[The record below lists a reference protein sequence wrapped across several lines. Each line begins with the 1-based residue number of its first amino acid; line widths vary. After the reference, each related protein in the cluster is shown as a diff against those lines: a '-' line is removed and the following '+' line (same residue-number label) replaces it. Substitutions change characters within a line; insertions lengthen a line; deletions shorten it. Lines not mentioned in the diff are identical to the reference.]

1 MKQVPLTRKL
11 IMENVQVERV
21 FEQRDHLL
29 QQAIVLRERAGL
41 SAFST
46 QGLVRP
52 LEQDL
57 AADIADVDQ
66 LIWDFAHTP

>member
-1 MKQVPLTRKL
+1 MT
-11 IMENVQVERV
+11 NVQLERL

-29 QQAIVLRERAGL
+29 QQAIVLSERAGL
-41 SAFST
+41 GAFSD
-46 QGLVRP
+46 QGLVCP
-52 LEQDL
+52 LEQGL